1 MKRDLSRT
9 LAGAAARTIEAE
21 LEWLA
26 SCLQARLSSYFGQP
40 PSSPALPQAGSAPAL
55 NGPDRDPNGDPD
67 CPYSAT
73 LRHLELDETERLL
86 VALALAHHL
95 RPQLLDVLSSRNE
108 VTQRPYTEFGLGQG
122 AVSGQANAPTGETA
136 CFLLAGDDMPARLQA
151 IARLAPEGRLAQL
164 GGSGVLR
171 LAAPAPGER
180 PLSGALTL
188 SPGFLAQALPGLSL
202 LTRPDQDLPAQ
213 RVQTTLAWSDL
224 VLPAPTL
231 EQLDDIGLWL
241 NHGQALLHE
250 WGMARRIAPGYVC
263 LFHGPPGTGKT
274 LSAGL
279 LGQRCG
285 REVWR
290 VDLSQVV
297 SKYIGETEKNLGR
310 VFEAAEQHQWIL
322 FFDEADALFGKRTS
336 VADAH
341 DRYANQE
348 ISYLLQRIE
357 DYAGVVILAS
367 NLRHNIDDAFLRR
380 FQSVLHFAL
389 PRAPE
394 RLRLWREAF
403 PPVAKLA
410 PDLDLPRLAQQ
421 HEISGGTIMNVVRY
435 ACLRALARGDQTV
448 RAQEVEEGLRR
459 ELLKEGRSS

>member
-26 SCLQARLSSYFGQP
+26 TCLQARLSSYFGQP
-40 PSSPALPQAGSAPAL
+40 PASPVLPQAGSAPAL
-55 NGPDRDPNGDPD
+55 ANPD
-67 CPYSAT
+67 CPYSAA

-86 VALALAHHL
+86 LALALAHHL

-108 VTQRPYTEFGLGQG
+108 VTQRPYTEFGVGNSAANL
-122 AVSGQANAPTGETA
+122 NAPTGETA
-136 CFLLAGDDMPARLQA
+136 CFLLAGDDMAARLQA
-151 IARLAPEGRLAQL
+151 ISRLAPEGRLARL
-164 GGSGVLR
+164 GVLR
-171 LAAPAPGER
+171 VAAPLPGER

-213 RVQTTLAWSDL
+213 RVDTSLAWSDL
-224 VLPAPTL
+224 VLPAPTI
-231 EQLDDIGLWL
+231 EQLEDIGLWL
-241 NHGQALLHE
+241 NHGQTLLHE

-336 VADAH
+336 VSDAH

-380 FQSVLHFAL
+380 FQSVVHFAL

-403 PPVAKLA
+403 PPVARLA

-435 ACLRALARGDQTV
+435 ACLRALARGDQVV
-448 RAQEVEEGLRR
+448 RAQEVDEGLRR

>member
-1 MKRDLSRT
+1 MNRDQAMSTLST
-9 LAGAAARTIEAE
+9 LSGAAARTLEAE

-26 SCLQARLSSYFGQP
+26 TCLQDRLEHYFGKP
-40 PSSPALPQAGSAPAL
+40 PSSPALPQSRPAPAL
-55 NGPDRDPNGDPD
+55 QDKD
-67 CPYSAT
+67 CPYSRAV
-73 LRHLELDETERLL
+73 HQLELEDTERLL
-86 VALALAHHL
+86 LILAVAHQL
-95 RPQLLDVLSSRNE
+95 RPQLLDVLSTRNE
-108 VTQRPYTEFGLGQG
+108 VTQRAYTEFGLNAQG
-122 AVSGQANAPTGETA
+122 APTGETA
-136 CFLLAGDDMPARLQA
+136 CFLLAGDHMSERLQA
-151 IARLAPEGRLAQL
+151 IHLLAPEGRLARL
-164 GGSGVLR
+164 GVLTV
-171 LAAPAPGER
+171 AAPVAPGER
-180 PLSGALTL
+180 PLSGALSL
-188 SPGFLAQALPGLSL
+188 VPGFMAQALPGMSL
-202 LTRPDQDLPAQ
+202 LTRPDQSLPAQ
-213 RVQTTLAWSDL
+213 RVDTALAWSDL
-224 VLPAPTL
+224 VLPQTAL
-231 EQLDDIGLWL
+231 EQLEDIGLWL

-263 LFHGPPGTGKT
+263 LFHGPSGTGKT
-274 LSAGL
+274 LSASL

-297 SKYIGETEKNLGR
+297 SKYIGETEKNLAR
-310 VFEAAEQHQWIL
+310 VFEAAEQHKWIL

-336 VADAH
+336 VSDAH

-380 FQSVLHFAL
+380 FQSVVHFAL

-403 PPVAKLA
+403 PPVAQLA
-410 PDLDLPRLAQQ
+410 PDVDLPRLAQQ

-435 ACLRALARGDQTV
+435 ACLRTLGRGEHIVQAHD
-448 RAQEVEEGLRR
+448 VEEGLRR
-459 ELLKEGRSS
+459 ELLKEGRSN

>member
-1 MKRDLSRT
+1 MERAMNRHPAITTLSRVSET
-9 LAGAAARTIEAE
+9 VARTLEAE

-26 SCLQARLSSYFGQP
+26 ACLQDRLARYFGQP
-40 PSSPALPQAGSAPAL
+40 PSSPALPQSRPAPAL
-55 NGPDRDPNGDPD
+55 QGQD
-67 CPYSAT
+67 CPYGRA
-73 LRHLELDETERLL
+73 LHQLALDDTERLL
-86 VALALAHHL
+86 LILALAHLL
-95 RPQLLDVLSSRNE
+95 RPQLLDVLSTRNE
-108 VTQRPYTEFGLGQG
+108 VTQRAYTEFGLNAQG
-122 AVSGQANAPTGETA
+122 APTGETA
-136 CFLLAGDDMPARLQA
+136 CFLLAGDHLGERLHA
-151 IARLAPEGRLAQL
+151 IHLLAPEGRLTCI
-164 GGSGVLR
+164 GVLTV
-171 LAAPAPGER
+171 AAPAPGER
-180 PLSGALTL
+180 PLSGALSV
-188 SPGFLAQALPGLSL
+188 SPGFMAQALPGMSL
-202 LTRPDQDLPAQ
+202 LTRPDQSLPAQ
-213 RVQTTLAWSDL
+213 RVDTALAWSDL
-224 VLPAPTL
+224 VLPQAAL
-231 EQLDDIGLWL
+231 DQLDDIGLWL

-263 LFHGPPGTGKT
+263 LFHGPSGTGKT
-274 LSAGL
+274 LSASL

-297 SKYIGETEKNLGR
+297 SKYIGETEKNLAR

-336 VADAH
+336 VSDAH

-380 FQSVLHFAL
+380 FQSVVHFAL

-403 PPVAKLA
+403 PPVAQLA
-410 PDLDLPRLAQQ
+410 PDVNLPRLAQQ

-435 ACLRALARGDQTV
+435 ACLRTLGRGEHTV
-448 RAQEVEEGLRR
+448 QAHEVEEGLRR
-459 ELLKEGRSS
+459 ELLKEGRSN

>member
-26 SCLQARLSSYFGQP
+26 TCLQARLSSYFGQP
-40 PSSPALPQAGSAPAL
+40 PASPVLPQAGSAPAL
-55 NGPDRDPNGDPD
+55 ANPD
-67 CPYSAT
+67 CPYSAA

-86 VALALAHHL
+86 LALALAHHL

-108 VTQRPYTEFGLGQG
+108 VTQRPYTEFGLGNG
-122 AVSGQANAPTGETA
+122 SNHLNAPTGETA
-136 CFLLAGDDMPARLQA
+136 CFLLAGDDMAARLQA
-151 IARLAPEGRLAQL
+151 ISRLAPDGRLARL
-164 GGSGVLR
+164 GVLR
-171 LAAPAPGER
+171 VAAPAPGER

-188 SPGFLAQALPGLSL
+188 SPGFLAQALPGLGL

-213 RVQTTLAWSDL
+213 RVHTTLAWSDL

-380 FQSVLHFAL
+380 FQSVVHFAL

-403 PPVAKLA
+403 PPVARLA

-421 HEISGGTIMNVVRY
+421 HEISGGTIMNVARY